1 VEDIVDIRLKS
12 KKERS
17 FALNR
22 VFFFSLALALLPA
35 FSLNAQ
41 FANDLGETITS
52 YEDEVTRLV
61 ERDFPEQRISP
72 LPQSSTNRAT
82 LGTIDGDP
90 DKFMSVHE
98 FGTIGK
104 MENQFVLAGVDEYGL
119 VIGYSRK
126 IGSLYIGGSYSG
138 SLINELFQRVTN
150 QDILTLSKHDEL
162 TENDVETSLRDQ
174 DNKTPSGETV
184 SNNDI
189 NIILGKG
196 IFGIRLGFS
205 EYLRGFEDRRKS
217 NELNVKDTSTFE
229 SSFKP
234 TLELGLNIPAGS
246 VKVKPA
252 LRAAF
257 DIHQYISNTKWDRD
271 YTLSVIDPLTAVTTS
286 TQNRYT
292 IGRRFL
298 MDYMEP
304 SGGFSLGLDF
314 GNSEHIRAEASFGV
328 DVAYRIYKT
337 NDKDGGWITYA
348 VNGTT
353 AVLPAPSA
361 PVEFTREFLAPDIF
375 DLRLTGTP
383 SFVFAA
389 DMTPKFTLGFEVK
402 LNFGYGLLQITQ
414 TDNAVAFDNGAKTYT
429 PLMEWTNSDTVLSA
443 SPDLGLG
450 VSYRLIPDHFAL
462 HAGLGIVLF
471 SYREVKTEYTVTDI
485 ASGASVDDTRTTKDM
500 YLPSTRL
507 GAGLTLN
514 FTETVAIDLMAIM
527 SGLSFDATKIT
538 ALVTVKQ

>member
-1 VEDIVDIRLKS
+1 MNAHPKGKRAGLFI
-12 KKERS
+12 
-17 FALNR
+17 LNR
-22 VFFFSLALALLPA
+22 VFFFSLALAILPV

-41 FANDLGETITS
+41 FVNDRGDSVTS
-52 YEDEVTRLV
+52 YEDEILPLL
-61 ERDFPEQRISP
+61 ERDFPEQRVSP

-82 LGTIDGDP
+82 LETIDGDP

-98 FGTIGK
+98 FGTMKK
-104 MENQFVLAGVDEYGL
+104 MENQFVLAGVDEHGL

-126 IGSLYIGGSYSG
+126 IGNLYVGGSYSG

-174 DNKTPSGETV
+174 NNKTPSGETV

-189 NIILGKG
+189 NIILGSG

-234 TLELGLNIPAGS
+234 TFELGLNLPAGS

-257 DIHQYISNTKWDRD
+257 DIHQYVSNTLWDRD
-271 YTLSVIDPLTAVTTS
+271 YTTTDPILTRH
-286 TQNRYT
+286 RYG
-292 IGRRFL
+292 IGRRLL

-304 SGGFSLGLDF
+304 SGGLSLGLDF
-314 GNSEHIRAEASFGV
+314 GNSEHIRAEAIL
-328 DVAYRIYKT
+328 DMDIAYRIYRT
-337 NDKDGGWITYA
+337 NEKDGGWITYA
-348 VNGTT
+348 VNDSITQ
-353 AVLPAPSA
+353 A
-361 PVEFTREFLAPDIF
+361 EFTREYLAPDIF
-375 DLRLTGTP
+375 DLRLTGAP
-383 SFVFAA
+383 AFVFAA
-389 DMTPKFTLGFEVK
+389 DMTPKFTLGFKVK
-402 LNFGYGLLQITQ
+402 VDFGYGLLNITQ
-414 TDNAVAFDNGAKTYT
+414 TDNAVTYDPSSKAKIYA
-429 PLMEWTNSDTVLSA
+429 PQEEWVNSDTVLSV

-471 SYREVKTEYTVTDI
+471 SYREVKTEYTLKNI
-485 ASGASVDDTRTTKDM
+485 GSGNSVDDTHTTRDM

-527 SGLSFDATKIT
+527 SGLSFDSTKIT

>member
-1 VEDIVDIRLKS
+1 MDTQPKGKRAGCFI
-12 KKERS
+12 
-17 FALNR
+17 
-22 VFFFSLALALLPA
+22 FSLALAILPV

-41 FANDLGETITS
+41 FVNDLGGS
-52 YEDEVTRLV
+52 VTRYQDEILPLL
-61 ERDFPEQRISP
+61 ERDFPEQRVSP

-82 LGTIDGDP
+82 LETIDGDP

-104 MENQFVLAGVDEYGL
+104 MENQFVLAGVDEDGL

-126 IGSLYIGGSYSG
+126 IGSLYMGGSYSG

-150 QDILTLSKHDEL
+150 QNILTLSKHDEL

-174 DNKTPSGETV
+174 NSKTPSGETV

-189 NIILGKG
+189 NIILGSG
-196 IFGIRLGFS
+196 VFGIRLGFS
-205 EYLRGFEDRRKS
+205 EYLRGFEDRRKT

-234 TLELGLNIPAGS
+234 TLELGFNLPAGA
-246 VKVKPA
+246 VRVKPA

-257 DIHQYISNTKWDRD
+257 DIHQYVSNTVWDRD
-271 YTLSVIDPLTAVTTS
+271 YTTTDAVTSTS
-286 TQNRYT
+286 THHRYE

-304 SGGFSLGLDF
+304 SGGLSLGLDF
-314 GNSEHIRAEASFGV
+314 GNSEHIRAEAIL
-328 DVAYRIYKT
+328 DMDIAYRIYKT
-337 NDKDGGWITYA
+337 NEKDGGWITYA
-348 VNGTT
+348 VNDSTT
-353 AVLPAPSA
+353 VLPNAAVPT
-361 PVEFTREFLAPDIF
+361 EFTWEYLAPDIF
-375 DLRLTGTP
+375 DLRLTGAP
-383 SFVFAA
+383 AFVFAA
-389 DMTPKFTLGFEVK
+389 DMTPKFTLGFKVK
-402 LNFGYGLLQITQ
+402 VDFGYGLLNITQ
-414 TDNAVAFDNGAKTYT
+414 TGNNVSYDPVTKAKIYT
-429 PLMEWTNSDTVLSA
+429 PQGEWTSSDTVLSV

-471 SYREVKTEYTVTDI
+471 SYREVKTEYTAKNVG
-485 ASGASVDDTRTTKDM
+485 SGISADADETRTIRDM

-527 SGLSFDATKIT
+527 SGLSFDSTKIT

>member
-1 VEDIVDIRLKS
+1 MKNIMDNQPKGKKAGIFCLK
-12 KKERS
+12 
-17 FALNR
+17 R
-22 VFFFSLALALLPA
+22 VFFFSLALAVLPG

-41 FANDLGETITS
+41 LVNDLGDPITE
-52 YEDEVTRLV
+52 YGDEIVRLL
-61 ERDFPEQRISP
+61 EQDFPEQRLSP

-82 LGTIDGDP
+82 LGTINGDP

-98 FGTIGK
+98 FGTINK

-119 VIGYSRK
+119 VIGYSRM
-126 IGSLYIGGSYSG
+126 IGNLYVGGSYSG

-174 DNKTPSGETV
+174 NNKTPSGETV

-189 NIILGKG
+189 NLILGSG

-205 EYLRGFEDRRKS
+205 EYLRGFEDRR
-217 NELNVKDTSTFE
+217 NINQLDVKDASTFE

-246 VKVKPA
+246 VRVKPA

-257 DIHQYISNTKWDRD
+257 DIHQYVSNTIWGREYTITD
-271 YTLSVIDPLTAVTTS
+271 YTAVPITT
-286 TQNRYT
+286 TQNRYE

-304 SGGFSLGLDF
+304 SGGLSLGLDF
-314 GNSEHIRAEASFGV
+314 GGSEHIRAEAIFDM

-337 NDKDGGWITYA
+337 NDKDGGWITYI
-348 VNGTT
+348 VDDRI
-353 AVLPAPSA
+353 PS
-361 PVEFTREFLAPDIF
+361 PPSFVTREFLAPDIF
-375 DLRLTGTP
+375 DLRLTGAP
-383 SFVFAA
+383 AFVFSA
-389 DMTPKFTLGFEVK
+389 DTTPKLTLGFKAKVD
-402 LNFGYGLLQITQ
+402 FGYGLLNMTQ
-414 TDNAVAFDNGAKTYT
+414 TDNSVSYNPNNAKVYT
-429 PLMEWTNSDTVLSA
+429 PIVEWTSSDTVLA
-443 SPDLGLG
+443 VTPDLGLG

-462 HAGLGIVLF
+462 HAGLGIALF
-471 SYREVKTEYTVTDI
+471 SYREVKTEYTEKILATGVSTDN
-485 ASGASVDDTRTTKDM
+485 TKTIRDM

-514 FTETVAIDLMAIM
+514 FTEAVAIDLMAIM
-527 SGLSFDATKIT
+527 SGLSFDSTKIT
-538 ALVTVKQ
+538 ALITVKQ